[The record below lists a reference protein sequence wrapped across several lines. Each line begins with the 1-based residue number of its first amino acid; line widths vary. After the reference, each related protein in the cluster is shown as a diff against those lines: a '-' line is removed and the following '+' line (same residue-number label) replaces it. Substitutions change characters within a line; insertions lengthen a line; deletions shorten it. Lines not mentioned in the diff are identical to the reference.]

1 MNFNVD
7 RIAQLAGLS
16 AGNTG
21 SSGSGVLRESAARP
35 ARPASTYDR
44 VVEELQLRG
53 LEMFYTPEQINEAI
67 RSERRILAEEREMEM
82 EGACPKCGKKKCMC
96 EVAHSEDEGMHMHSY
111 DEGMHSDEDV
121 VEVLRREEDEMHSYD
136 EGLDDLEPGTV
147 VKTPKG
153 GEFKV
158 TKQGSGGGAAA
169 LAEAKL
175 RKLISHEV
183 DKVLAEM
190 SNSGDTNWMY
200 PDRKRPVSK
209 GRGAAMGFAGPGFK
223 R

>member
-7 RIAQLAGLS
+7 RIAQLAGLT

-67 RSERRILAEEREMEM
+67 RSERRILSEEREMEM
-82 EGACPKCGKKKCMC
+82 EGAHP
-96 EVAHSEDEGMHMHSY
+96 EVEGMHMHSY
-111 DEGMHSDEDV
+111 DEGMHKDAGDEGMHYEEDV
-121 VEVLRREEDEMHSYD
+121 VEVLRREEDEMASYD
-136 EGLDDLEPGTV
+136 EGMDDLEAGTV

-158 TKQGSGGGAAA
+158 TKKGTGGTSAA

-175 RKLISHEV
+175 RKLIGNEV
-183 DKVLAEM
+183 DRVLAEM
-190 SNSGDTNWMY
+190 SNSGDTSWMY
-200 PDRKRPVSK
+200 PDGKRPVSK
-209 GRGAAMGFAGPGFK
+209 GKGAAMGFAGPGFK

>member
-1 MNFNVD
+1 
-7 RIAQLAGLS
+7 
-16 AGNTG
+16 
-21 SSGSGVLRESAARP
+21 
-35 ARPASTYDR
+35 

-96 EVAHSEDEGMHMHSY
+96 EVAHPEDEGMHMHSY
-111 DEGMHSDEDV
+111 DEGMHMDAGDEGMHYEEDV
-121 VEVLRREEDEMHSYD
+121 VEVLRREEDEMSSYD
-136 EGLDDLEPGTV
+136 EGMDDLEAGTV

-158 TKQGSGGGAAA
+158 TKKGTGGTSAA

-175 RKLISHEV
+175 RKLIGNEV
-183 DKVLAEM
+183 DRVLAEM
-190 SNSGDTNWMY
+190 SNSGDTSWMY
-200 PDRKRPVSK
+200 PDGKRPVSK
-209 GRGAAMGFAGPGFK
+209 GKGAAMGFAGPGFK